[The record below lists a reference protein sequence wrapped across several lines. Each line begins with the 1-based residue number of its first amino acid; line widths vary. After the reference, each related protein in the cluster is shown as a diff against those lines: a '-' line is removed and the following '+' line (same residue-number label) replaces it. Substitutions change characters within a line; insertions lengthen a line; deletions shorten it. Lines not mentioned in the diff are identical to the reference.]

1 MPCGAKRPKHTA
13 RMPCANLGELLRVE
27 EGSFLEGTFLEGTSP
42 AVVPFGHI
50 EDHDVGMQLRS
61 CIAVDRRAVSCSNF
75 AATNLPVISAA
86 LFPPIR
92 AWV

>member
-1 MPCGAKRPKHTA
+1 MPCGAKRSKHTA

-27 EGSFLEGTFLEGTSP
+27 EGSFLEGTSP
-42 AVVPFGHI
+42 AVVPFSHI